1 MPILTSSPK
10 KRLLIFV
17 VAYNAEKTIAT
28 VLSRIPLEIASQFEV
43 EVLIIDDFSLD
54 KTYQQG
60 VMAKESLAL
69 PFNITIL
76 RNPIN
81 QGYGG
86 NQKIG
91 YHYAMQYNF
100 DYVAL
105 IHGDGQYA
113 PEALPDLM
121 KIFSEQ
127 QTDAV
132 FGSRMLFPG
141 AARKGGMPFYKL
153 IGNKIL
159 TRVENLL
166 LGTKYSEFHSGY
178 RIYAVNAL
186 RQIPFDLNTN
196 DFHFDTE
203 IIIQFVAKGL
213 TIVEYPI
220 PTYYGDEICH
230 VNGMKYALD
239 VVRAVLRYRLQQL
252 GIFYDRRFD
261 LVAPKIESNAHYQAK
276 FVGTSPHTVTF
287 KKITANAKVIDMGC
301 AAGYIGV
308 WLQNE
313 RQCTVLGVDQYAH
326 PGQLALNYFTL
337 QDLSKGLPEQLP
349 FKTIDY
355 ILLLDVIEH
364 LADPEQFVSNLAKQL
379 GKTTQTQ
386 VLVSTGNVAFI
397 VIRLMLMLGQFNYG
411 KRGIL
416 DRTHTRL
423 FTFASLRHLL
433 EQAGF
438 EIVEE
443 QGIPVPMHLIC
454 GSKRL
459 ASFLE
464 HINLIL
470 IKLSKGLFSFQMYM
484 VVKPKPSLE
493 YLLIEAQNHAA
504 GLIGTHVRSDK

>member
-1 MPILTSSPK
+1 MLSSK

-113 PEALPDLM
+113 PEALPNLM

-127 QTDAV
+127 PTDAV

-203 IIIQFVAKGL
+203 IIIQFVEKGL

-220 PTYYGDEICH
+220 PTYYGD
-230 VNGMKYALD
+230 
-239 VVRAVLRYRLQQL
+239 
-252 GIFYDRRFD
+252 
-261 LVAPKIESNAHYQAK
+261 
-276 FVGTSPHTVTF
+276 
-287 KKITANAKVIDMGC
+287 
-301 AAGYIGV
+301 
-308 WLQNE
+308 
-313 RQCTVLGVDQYAH
+313 
-326 PGQLALNYFTL
+326 
-337 QDLSKGLPEQLP
+337 
-349 FKTIDY
+349 
-355 ILLLDVIEH
+355 
-364 LADPEQFVSNLAKQL
+364 
-379 GKTTQTQ
+379 
-386 VLVSTGNVAFI
+386 
-397 VIRLMLMLGQFNYG
+397 
-411 KRGIL
+411 
-416 DRTHTRL
+416 
-423 FTFASLRHLL
+423 
-433 EQAGF
+433 
-438 EIVEE
+438 
-443 QGIPVPMHLIC
+443 
-454 GSKRL
+454 
-459 ASFLE
+459 
-464 HINLIL
+464 
-470 IKLSKGLFSFQMYM
+470 
-484 VVKPKPSLE
+484 
-493 YLLIEAQNHAA
+493 
-504 GLIGTHVRSDK
+504 